1 MQIGLRFTIVNDV
14 IMTSHGESMSYKRW
28 IIIIP
33 LLILLIIISALARP
47 VSAGP
52 QNQVTY
58 QTPTARPDG
67 RVIYIVQPGDTC
79 LRIQLLTNNG
89 TTIEELR
96 TLNKL
101 DEGCTLREGQ
111 EILLDVITPVPSPT
125 QNPAITATPPLPTPT
140 PFKGTGNICV
150 LLYNDVNGDAVRED
164 TELPLSGGAVS
175 ISNRTGT
182 VSETGITTDSTDP
195 LCKEVPEGDYTIS
208 MAIPGGY
215 NATTVMNQPMPL
227 KAGNQAILE
236 FGAQVS
242 TQQVAA
248 PAEVETNR
256 QPLLAIFG
264 GLLILFGIGLG
275 IYIAVTRR

>member
-1 MQIGLRFTIVNDV
+1 
-14 IMTSHGESMSYKRW
+14 MTLHGEEMSYKRW

-33 LLILLIIISALARP
+33 LLILFIISALARP
-47 VSAGP
+47 VSAGR
-52 QNQVTY
+52 QAQVTY

-89 TTIEELR
+89 TTIDELR

-111 EILLDVITPVPSPT
+111 EILLDVITPAPSPT
-125 QNPAITATPPLPTPT
+125 LNPAVTATPPLPTPT
-140 PFKGTGNICV
+140 PNKGTGNICV
-150 LLYNDVNGDAVRED
+150 LLYNDVNGNAVRED
-164 TELPLSGGAVS
+164 TELPMSGGAIS
-175 ISNRTGT
+175 ISNRAGT
-182 VSETGITTDSTDP
+182 VSETGITTDAADP

-215 NATTVMNQPMPL
+215 NATTVMNLPMPL
-227 KAGNQAILE
+227 QAGDQAILE

-264 GLLILFGIGLG
+264 GLLVLFGIGLG